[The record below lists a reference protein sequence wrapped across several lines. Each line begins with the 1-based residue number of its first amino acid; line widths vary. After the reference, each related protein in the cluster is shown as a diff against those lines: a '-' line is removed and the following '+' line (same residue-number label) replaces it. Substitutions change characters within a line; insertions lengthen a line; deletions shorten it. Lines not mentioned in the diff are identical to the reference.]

1 MQLDTLLRA
10 HACFSSREGTHVQQC
25 VAAQIIKSRVRLL
38 GSSEWLPNSCRGS
51 AQVVENILD
60 DDQDMEDMNLGRR
73 AENEEKL
80 LSVSI

>member
-1 MQLDTLLRA
+1 MFQLMRGYT
-10 HACFSSREGTHVQQC
+10 GTT
-25 VAAQIIKSRVRLL
+25 VRRCTDALIMIQVRHL

-51 AQVVENILD
+51 AQVIENILD